1 MVEKINN
8 QLIQPVFPSQKIEN
22 EDDEE
27 KRKQDRIQRI
37 KDELEKKQKLKDNN
51 KNIIDVVV
59 QALNLKFNIIPVK
72 LPLAVFSRVNFN
84 NL

>member
-59 QALNLKFNIIPVK
+59 
-72 LPLAVFSRVNFN
+72 
-84 NL
+84 